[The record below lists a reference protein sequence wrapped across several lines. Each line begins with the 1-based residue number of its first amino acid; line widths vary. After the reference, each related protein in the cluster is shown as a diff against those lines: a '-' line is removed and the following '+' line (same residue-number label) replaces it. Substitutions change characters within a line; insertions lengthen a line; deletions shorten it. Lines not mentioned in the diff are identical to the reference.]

1 MIAVLALLVATSLS
15 GASAWEKQ
23 CRSFKADSVA
33 IVKNLEPTYYPAGA
47 LINVTGPWS
56 TLTTSDLPAFCRLKF
71 DVLTNPDTGKTAGTE
86 VWLPDGWNTR
96 MLGFGGGGWSGGGMS
111 P

>member
-47 LINVTGPWS
+47 LINVTSPWS
-56 TLTTSDLPAFCRLKF
+56 TLTTSDLPAF
-71 DVLTNPDTGKTAGTE
+71 
-86 VWLPDGWNTR
+86 
-96 MLGFGGGGWSGGGMS
+96 FGGGGWSGGGMS
-111 P
+111 